1 MATVD
6 QIPTDLTLEI
16 GEAVSP
22 DKFLVLAKAFFGYV
36 EEVAATVTGDGD
48 PVTWAV
54 LVREGSGLIGVQP
67 MPVLPDMMFLQDI
80 YAKAEFGIQQLA
92 YGLLEESELSEPALK
107 HLRTMSSAM
116 EARKGHALRI
126 RVWVKRKPVEL
137 SPQIARVIE
146 EDWRIG
152 YHDFGTVEGRLES
165 IQDNDGRLQLRVRDA
180 ALRQAVICNVPDD
193 MLQDTFA
200 KFRRRVEVT
209 GMINYRRNGT
219 PVSIN
224 VAHIEAM
231 PEDNELPSADEVRGL
246 LKVVDAGRTDI
257 LG

>member
-1 MATVD
+1 MATAD

-36 EEVAATVTGDGD
+36 EEVAAGITGAGE
-48 PVTWAV
+48 PVRWAV

-67 MPVLPDMMFLQDI
+67 MAALPDMVFVQDI

-92 YGLLEESELSEPALK
+92 HGSLEESDLSEPALK
-107 HLRTMSSAM
+107 HLRTMSSAI
-116 EARKGHALRI
+116 ETKKGHALSI

-152 YHDFGTVEGRLES
+152 YRDFGTVEGRLES
-165 IQDNDGRLQLRVRDA
+165 IQDNDGRLQLRVKDA
-180 ALRQAVICNVPDD
+180 ALRQAVVCNVPDE
-193 MLQDTFA
+193 MLADAFA

-209 GMINYRRNGT
+209 GMVHYRRNGT
-219 PVSIN
+219 PVSID
-224 VAHIEAM
+224 VEHIESM
-231 PEDNELPSADEVRGL
+231 PEDSELPSADEVRGL
-246 LKVVDAGRTDI
+246 LKVVDGGRTDI